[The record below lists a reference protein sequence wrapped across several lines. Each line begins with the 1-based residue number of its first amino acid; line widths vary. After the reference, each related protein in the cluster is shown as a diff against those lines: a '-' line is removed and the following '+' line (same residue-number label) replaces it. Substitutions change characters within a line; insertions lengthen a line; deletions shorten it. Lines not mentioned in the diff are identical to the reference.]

1 MNNQDV
7 STATSNKS
15 ARNQMFSSTF
25 LMHISAELIMLG
37 ITVVYFSFKH
47 AKMKNQMLKLSNRLD
62 KQNQEIEMLKL
73 AIIQIQNE
81 KNTRQYPPPV
91 QRQKAPQ
98 TQPASVQQ
106 QRAPP
111 TQPAP
116 VQQQRAPPT
125 QRVPQA
131 VPKRVIQPRRV
142 VTPRIVVRQVNVPP
156 PSKQTAPKIEE
167 LKEDELEELNAAPS
181 DVNLDDMLKS
191 ELAELNEESK
201 DDLD

>member
-1 MNNQDV
+1 
-7 STATSNKS
+7 
-15 ARNQMFSSTF
+15 
-25 LMHISAELIMLG
+25 MHISAELIMLG

-81 KNTRQYPPPV
+81 KNTRQYQPPV
-91 QRQKAPQ
+91 QRQR
-98 TQPASVQQ
+98 VQQ
-106 QRAPP
+106 

-116 VQQQRAPPT
+116 VQQQRAQQTRPAPVQKQRAPP
-125 QRVPQA
+125 QPAPQA